1 MVSLECTSR
10 SIKPN
15 GEIAH
20 SSNMGIIR
28 AKQEEEILSLKAIK
42 YKKREFDKIKKRK
55 KIIFLL
61 FIMFYL

>member
-1 MVSLECTSR
+1 
-10 SIKPN
+10 
-15 GEIAH
+15 
-20 SSNMGIIR
+20 MGVIR